1 MIEPFSF
8 STQFFFNVLFY
19 KYFFLESIMACGS
32 NNTSKGKKS
41 FSKALVRKQSSR
53 AEQNQKQSK
62 KKLAGTARNR
72 RWHGFDFFFLLLLI
86 STILRSFYSSSFIW
100 KE

>member
-41 FSKALVRKQSSR
+41 FSKALVRKQSR
-53 AEQNQKQSK
+53 AEQSRTRSRAK
-62 KKLAGTARNR
+62 RN
-72 RWHGFDFFFLLLLI
+72 
-86 STILRSFYSSSFIW
+86 
-100 KE
+100 